1 MLDADRLQRLIGV
14 GRSLVSEL
22 DLDTVLDRMLDTAIE
37 LTGAR
42 YAAVGVLD
50 EQHRELAQFHTRGID
65 KQTHRRIGDLPRGR
79 GILGLLISD
88 PRPLRLDDVSAH
100 PASYGFPPEHPPMET
115 FLGVPVLVR
124 GEAWGNL
131 YLTEKPGGFD
141 EDDEEAAMVLAAW
154 AGIAIENARL
164 YTGAES
170 RREELERAVRG
181 FEATATIARAVGGE
195 TDLRRVL
202 ELITK
207 RGRALVEART
217 VIILLANGDD
227 LVVAAG
233 AGEGD
238 LLDDARIPI
247 EGSTS
252 GEVFKS
258 RQARRVADVQQSL
271 KIAAQRLG
279 VPSAQAA
286 LLVPLVYRGHALGVL
301 AAFDRLRGAAEF
313 TTDDEELFKAFA
325 ASAATAV
332 ATAQTVEADRLR
344 RSMEAAESE
353 RRRWARELHDETLQG
368 LGGLKVL
375 LAGAS
380 RMDDPEKM
388 RAALA
393 GAIEHVG
400 REIDNLRAIIADLRP
415 AALDELGLV
424 PALATLAGQTA
435 SRAGLEVD
443 TRLPDPDEGERL
455 PPEVETTVYRTAQ
468 EALTNVVKHAEA
480 TTARLELRIANG
492 SVELEVADDGA
503 GFDPEAPTEGF
514 GLVGMRERVELAGGT
529 IALDRDAGWTRI
541 RARIPS
547 RAAEN
552 H

>member
-1 MLDADRLQRLIGV
+1 MLDAERLQRLIGV

-22 DLDTVLDRMLDTAIE
+22 DLDVVLNRMLDTAIE

-50 EQHRELAQFHTRGID
+50 EQHRELSQFHTRGID
-65 KQTHRRIGDLPRGR
+65 LETHRRIGDLPRGR
-79 GILGLLISD
+79 GVLGLLISD

-100 PASYGFPPEHPPMET
+100 PSSYGFPPEHPPMET

-131 YLTEKPGGFD
+131 YLTEKQGGFD
-141 EDDEEAAMVLAAW
+141 SDDEEAAMVLAAW

-164 YTGAES
+164 YTAAES

-195 TDLRRVL
+195 TDLPRVL

-217 VIILLANGDD
+217 VIILLAEGDD
-227 LVVAAG
+227 LVIAAG
-233 AGEGD
+233 AGEGS
-238 LLDDARIPI
+238 LTEEGRIPI

-252 GEVFKS
+252 GEVLRR
-258 RQARRVADVQQSL
+258 RQARRIADVEHGL
-271 KIAAQRLG
+271 NLPVQRLG
-279 VPSAQAA
+279 VPSAQAG
-286 LLVPLVYRGHALGVL
+286 LFVPLVYRGQGLGVL
-301 AAFDRLRGAAEF
+301 AAFDRLRGAPDF
-313 TTDDEELFKAFA
+313 TADDEELFKAFA

-344 RSMEAAESE
+344 RSLEAAESE

-375 LAGAS
+375 LASAS
-380 RMDDPEKM
+380 RLDDTGKM
-388 RAALA
+388 RAAMA

-400 REIDNLRAIIADLRP
+400 REIDNLRAIITDLRP

-435 SRAGLEVD
+435 ARAGLEMD
-443 TRLPDPDEGERL
+443 TRLPDADEGDRL

-468 EALTNVVKHAEA
+468 EALTNVVKHADA

-503 GFDPEAPTEGF
+503 GFDPDAATSGF

-529 IALDRDAGWTRI
+529 LALDRSDGWTQVQ
-541 RARIPS
+541 ASIPVRS
-547 RAAEN
+547 
-552 H
+552 